1 MAKVRKT
8 KDRLKYKIG
17 DLIVE
22 LSPLSVNDKNL
33 AASVLGPN
41 GQSNFMLAAGLAIKM
56 AVKSVKGLE
65 NEDGSEYQLQFE
77 ENGRLTDESVDDLL
91 NCDVSGPLSTLV
103 GLYMGYVPTE
113 DKLPEG
119 VSLVKS
125 EVPNEV
131 KLKE

>member
-1 MAKVRKT
+1 M
-8 KDRLKYKIG
+8 
-17 DLIVE
+17 
-22 LSPLSVNDKNL
+22 
-33 AASVLGPN
+33 
-41 GQSNFMLAAGLAIKM
+41 
-56 AVKSVKGLE
+56 
-65 NEDGSEYQLQFE
+65 
-77 ENGRLTDESVDDLL
+77 TDESVDDLL